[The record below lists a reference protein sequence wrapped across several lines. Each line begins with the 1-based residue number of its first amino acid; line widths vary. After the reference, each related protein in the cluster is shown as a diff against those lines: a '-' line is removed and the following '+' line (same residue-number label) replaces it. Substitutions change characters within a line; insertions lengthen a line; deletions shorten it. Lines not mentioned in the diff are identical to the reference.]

1 MDSTLKVESIL
12 NSLIRKAQ
20 AFMKPIKVTYDCIP
34 CAIGSLITLFDRGL
48 VPMEKRD
55 ATMRALLRY
64 LSEIDF
70 DGSPPVLGRQ
80 MHRIIRQVLNNP
92 DPYFELKQ
100 QFNRALLDLYPE
112 LKKRVMESSDPF
124 QLALR
129 LAIAGNVIDFGPN
142 HSFDINGTLDKTNS
156 VALAIDNSSLLQQS
170 LPRAKTLLY
179 LGDNAG
185 EIVMDRIF
193 LETIEHPNVYFVVR
207 GAPIINDVTE
217 ADARM
222 VGIDKIASII
232 SNGDDAPG
240 TVLENV
246 SSEFRQIF
254 DRADLIISKGQGNYE
269 SLSGSRKNIFF
280 LLMAKCDHVASHL
293 GVKKNDFIVKRER
306 I

>member
-1 MDSTLKVESIL
+1 MDSTSEVESIF
-12 NSLIRKAQ
+12 K
-20 AFMKPIKVTYDCIP
+20 IKVTYDCIP
-34 CAIGSLITLFDRGL
+34 CAIGSLITLFNKGL
-48 VPMEKRD
+48 VPVKKKD
-55 ATMRALLRY
+55 GTMRALLRY

-70 DGSPPVLGRQ
+70 DQSPPLLGRQ

-112 LKKRVMESSDPF
+112 LKKRVMESADPF

-142 HSFDINGTLDKTNS
+142 HSFDMKGTLDRANS
-156 VALAIDNSSLLQQS
+156 VVLAVDHSSLLQQS
-170 LPRAKTLLY
+170 LSRAKTLLY

-193 LETIEHPNVYFVVR
+193 LETIGHANVYFAVR
-207 GAPIINDVTE
+207 GAPIINDITE
-217 ADARM
+217 ADASM
-222 VGIDKIASII
+222 VGIDKIARVI

-240 TVLENV
+240 TILENV
-246 SSEFRQIF
+246 SSEFRQVF

-269 SLSGSRKNIFF
+269 SLSGTGKNIFF

-293 GVKKNDFIVKRER
+293 GVKKSDFVVKRER